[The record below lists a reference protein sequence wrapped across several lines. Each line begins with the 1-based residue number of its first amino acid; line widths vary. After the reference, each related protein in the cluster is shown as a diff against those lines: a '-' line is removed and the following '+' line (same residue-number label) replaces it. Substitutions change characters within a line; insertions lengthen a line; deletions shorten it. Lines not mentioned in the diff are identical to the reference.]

1 MITDLAGGWP
11 EVAADSTIRAEK
23 FLFLV
28 VREGSLPAVVGG
40 DLLMA
45 NRLSDVAVLGGEE

>member
-11 EVAADSTIRAEK
+11 EVAADSAIRAEK

-40 DLLMA
+40 ALLMA